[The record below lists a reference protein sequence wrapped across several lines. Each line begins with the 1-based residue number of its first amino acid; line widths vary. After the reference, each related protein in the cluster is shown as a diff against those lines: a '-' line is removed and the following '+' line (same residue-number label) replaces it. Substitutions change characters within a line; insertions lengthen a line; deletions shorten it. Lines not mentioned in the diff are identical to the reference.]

1 MISESR
7 LSPMERLSRVKVA
20 AEPEISIIRD
30 EPEEDLKNTFSVR
43 EESRMIIEEKV
54 PPKIQ
59 RSTAFMQKDKELS
72 DEDDDDEL
80 EIPAFIRRK
89 MGK

>member
-1 MISESR
+1 VNESR
-7 LSPMERLSRVKVA
+7 MSPMERLTRNKPVES
-20 AEPEISIIRD
+20 EIEID
-30 EPEEDLKNTFSVR
+30 ELEEDLSNTFAVR
-43 EESRMIIEEKV
+43 EEPKMIIEEKV

-59 RSTAFMQKDKELS
+59 RTTSSFMQKDKVLT

>member
-1 MISESR
+1 
-7 LSPMERLSRVKVA
+7 
-20 AEPEISIIRD
+20 
-30 EPEEDLKNTFSVR
+30 
-43 EESRMIIEEKV
+43 MIIEEKV
-54 PPKIQ
+54 PPKIE
-59 RSTAFMQKDKELS
+59 RSSVFGHTEKL